1 MRETLPA
8 DDEAPAYYFKYIE
21 LVPRGDI
28 CAILETQRSEIPD
41 WLSGISDEQS
51 RFCHA
56 PAAWSIREVVGH
68 VNDTE
73 RVLAFRAFWFARR
86 FDAPL
91 PSFEQTI
98 AAQHA
103 GADVRAWASLLEEFR
118 AIRGSTLAF
127 FQHLPPDAWKRGGIA
142 SDHRFTVRALASII
156 AGHTIH
162 HLGLLKQRLPG

>member
-28 CAILETQRSEIPD
+28 CAILETQWTEIPD

-51 RFCHA
+51 RFRHA
-56 PAAWSIREVVGH
+56 PAAWSIREIVGH

-86 FDAPL
+86 FDMLSTAG
-91 PSFEQTI
+91 QTY
-98 AAQHA
+98 AAEIRPQN
-103 GADVRAWASLLEEFR
+103 VL
-118 AIRGSTLAF
+118 AIFYDRGESEVVVE
-127 FQHLPPDAWKRGGIA
+127 PRGL
-142 SDHRFTVRALASII
+142 RNLRALASII

-162 HLGLLKQRLPG
+162 HVGLLKQRLPG

>member
-28 CAILETQRSEIPD
+28 CTILETQRIEIPD

-51 RFCHA
+51 RFRHA

-73 RVLAFRAFWFARR
+73 RVLAFRAFWFARG

-98 AAQHA
+98 AAHHA
-103 GADVRAWASLLEEFR
+103 GADGRAWASLLEEFR